1 MYGIDVG
8 SLFQIKLT
16 CSVLPRQMVFLSA
29 VSSLTDRL
37 QRGSVGF
44 SSCWAWGIR
53 MTVKAYGVN
62 SSGSGARRFSASRS
76 SESRPVCA
84 FNRAKASRL
93 SLLSRHQG
101 TQSSKG

>member
-1 MYGIDVG
+1 
-8 SLFQIKLT
+8 LT
-16 CSVLPRQMVFLSA
+16 
-29 VSSLTDRL
+29 
-37 QRGSVGF
+37 
-44 SSCWAWGIR
+44 
-53 MTVKAYGVN
+53 
-62 SSGSGARRFSASRS
+62 FSASRS